1 MADFDD
7 LTPQPIPKE
16 LHSEYEERPFRTCTR
31 CGETLCD
38 FAEGYQ
44 IAKVFRR
51 GEVVFE
57 YALCAPCHTGLVDEF
72 SDESRQALEKFYTES
87 MTAGLGPHTCA
98 ICRCER
104 ADLAEPEFTLGA
116 VCHGSELLESL
127 MICATCA
134 EKSNAFISAKT
145 QKIFDDFINDN
156 FPGVPADALPS
167 PTQVTFF

>member
-1 MADFDD
+1 MADSHD
-7 LTPQPIPKE
+7 LTPQPIPTE
-16 LHSEYEERPFRTCTR
+16 LHSDYEERPFRICTR

-38 FAEGYQ
+38 FVEGYQ

-72 SDESRQALEKFYTES
+72 SDESRQTLEKFYHENITI
-87 MTAGLGPHTCA
+87 GLGSEACA
-98 ICRCER
+98 ICRCGR

-116 VCHGSELLESL
+116 VCHGTELLESL
-127 MICATCA
+127 MICGACA
-134 EKSNAFISAKT
+134 EKSGSFISKKT
-145 QKIFDDFINDN
+145 QEVFGDFINDN

-167 PTQVTFF
+167 PTPITYF